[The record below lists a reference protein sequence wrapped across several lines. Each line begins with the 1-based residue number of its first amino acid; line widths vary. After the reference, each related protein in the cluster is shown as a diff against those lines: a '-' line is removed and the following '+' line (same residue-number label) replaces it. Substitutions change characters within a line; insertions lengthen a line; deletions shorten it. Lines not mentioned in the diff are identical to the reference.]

1 MSTTEAKKTF
11 TCKSCKTVN
20 FLEDA
25 MLLHWCDQDKT
36 SEAETVNSSSAN
48 EIVAAVASLEKQ
60 PLLCK
65 NCTYA
70 CDRCKVSGCNEC
82 VKTECCDCSIQM
94 CRKCINIDDGT
105 CDCFGK
111 CYTCGTDVSRGSG
124 WPCGECGIWNCRDC
138 KKSDKNTCKE
148 CGPPIKEIEKVE
160 EKVEE
165 VKTTFNCES
174 CEKVHPLE
182 KAIRCK
188 LCNINDESEDEDGDE
203 DEDEVSLDSWDGK
216 IKHLFCKKCTLK
228 CDACEERGC
237 KECVEFAC
245 CDCDY
250 NMCYECRNNEVDCGC
265 YGECYS
271 CGRDVNRGSDGW
283 PCNECEKW
291 YCCGCRDCDNP
302 CKECG
307 PESESESESE
317 EEPVVNLEPVISA
330 AEEPVVNLKE

>member
-36 SEAETVNSSSAN
+36 SAN

-148 CGPPIKEIEKVE
+148 CGPPKLESEKEKVE
-160 EKVEE
+160 EI
-165 VKTTFNCES
+165 KTTFNCES
-174 CEKVHPLE
+174 CKTVHPLE
-182 KAIRCK
+182 KAIRCE
-188 LCNINDESEDEDGDE
+188 LCNINDDDDE
-203 DEDEVSLDSWDGK
+203 DEDEDKNEDKNEDVVSVDSWDGK

-228 CDACEERGC
+228 CDACDVRGC
-237 KECVEFAC
+237 KECVEFVC
-245 CDCDY
+245 CDCGYD
-250 NMCYECRNNEVDCGC
+250 MCYECRNNEVDCGC
-265 YGECYS
+265 YGECFS

-283 PCNECEKW
+283 PCGECKLW
-291 YCCGCRDCDNP
+291 YCNDCRRYDNS

-307 PESESESESE
+307 PESESESEE
-317 EEPVVNLEPVISA
+317 EEEDEEESSSA
-330 AEEPVVNLKE
+330 AEENPTDQK

>member
-1 MSTTEAKKTF
+1 
-11 TCKSCKTVN
+11 
-20 FLEDA
+20 
-25 MLLHWCDQDKT
+25 
-36 SEAETVNSSSAN
+36 
-48 EIVAAVASLEKQ
+48 
-60 PLLCK
+60 
-65 NCTYA
+65 
-70 CDRCKVSGCNEC
+70 
-82 VKTECCDCSIQM
+82 M
-94 CRKCINIDDGT
+94 CRKCSDVDDIM

-111 CYTCGTDVSRGSG
+111 CNTCGTDVSRGSG

-138 KKSDKNTCKE
+138 KKSDKNPCKE

-165 VKTTFNCES
+165 FFNCES
-174 CEKVHPLE
+174 CKTAHPLE
-182 KAIRCK
+182 KAIRCE
-188 LCNINDESEDEDGDE
+188 LCNINDESEDEDE
-203 DEDEVSLDSWDGK
+203 DEDEEASIDSWDGK

-271 CGRDVNRGSDGW
+271 CGTDVNRGSDGW

-307 PESESESESE
+307 PESESEESESEEE
-317 EEPVVNLEPVISA
+317 EEPVVNS
-330 AEEPVVNLKE
+330 EEETNTKKE